1 MIQPAPLCVVMLVSS
16 MLLRLGAAATRQA
29 GRCDPGPRRAV
40 DASMIP
46 YPRVLRSPWRS
57 GQRRDRD
64 HRDPNVAVGL
74 ARDGAAIGQLS
85 RPPEP
90 FPVRAIAPIR
100 LERPLIHA
108 RLWVAEAR

>member
-1 MIQPAPLCVVMLVSS
+1 MLVSS

-29 GRCDPGPRRAV
+29 GRCDSGPRRAIHG
-40 DASMIP
+40 SMIP
-46 YPRVLRSPWRS
+46 YPRVPSSPWPS

-74 ARDGAAIGQLS
+74 ARDGAAIRQLS
-85 RPPEP
+85 GPPEP
-90 FPVRAIAPIR
+90 LPVRAIAPVR

-108 RLWVAEAR
+108 LPRVAEARVVGGACGGD